1 MEYHKDITKISK
13 SGLDQI
19 AKSPLHYWERYLN
32 PNHVE
37 TSTAALEFGSAFHT
51 AILEPIEFE
60 HMYAVAPKVDRR
72 TKDGKQAWAE
82 FELENMGKKIIS
94 SDDYQIIQGMQAS
107 ILNHHEAS
115 ILLSAKTHVEQVFT
129 HQDKKCKP
137 DFLTSHN
144 IICDLKTTEDAS
156 PWGFGRSAHKYRYD
170 VQAAFYMDILEANG
184 MNVQGFAFIA
194 VEKKP
199 PFAVGVYVIEDED
212 VQRGREKYQENYA
225 TWKEC
230 KESGI
235 WKGYGMGK
243 LMLPNY
249 K

>member
-1 MEYHKDITKISK
+1 MEYHKDITTISK

-37 TSTAALEFGSAFHT
+37 TSTAALEFGSPFHT

-72 TKDGKQAWAE
+72 TKEGKQAWVE

-94 SDDYQIIQGMQAS
+94 SDEYQIIQGMQAS

-115 ILLSAKTHVEQVFT
+115 ILLSAKTHVEQIFT

-184 MNVQGFAFIA
+184 MKSRLVLQVHDEVIVEAPKDEHDA
-194 VEKKP
+194 VNTL
-199 PFAVGVYVIEDED
+199 VLDIM
-212 VQRGREKYQENYA
+212 RHA
-225 TWKEC
+225 TDLIVPLEVNSAWGTTWAEAK
-230 KESGI
+230 
-235 WKGYGMGK
+235 
-243 LMLPNY
+243 
-249 K
+249 